1 MKGDGDLGI
10 FGHYYGGGPMQS
22 QAYVNKVLIDLGG
35 TKTNEVLSYVF
46 GIVLLGALAQIAI
59 PLPWTPV
66 PVTGQTFGVT
76 LIALL
81 WGQKR
86 AFGIVAAYLIAG
98 VVGLPVFAIAG
109 GATWGYLVGML
120 LSTLVIGYLSDRG
133 WGRSIFKAYFAGF
146 LGSCVT
152 LSCGVLVLSF
162 FIPNEEVFV
171 AGLLPFLPGDFIK
184 TVLAAGIASSL
195 SKTR

>member
-1 MKGDGDLGI
+1 MGPTELGI
-10 FGHYYGGGPMQS
+10 FAPQFRGGPMQS
-22 QAYVNKVLIDLGG
+22 QAYVNKVLVDLGES
-35 TKTNEVLSYVF
+35 KINEVLSYVF

-98 VVGLPVFAIAG
+98 IVGLPVFALAG

-120 LSTLVIGYLSDRG
+120 LSTLVVGHFSDRG
-133 WGRSIFKAYFAGF
+133 WTNSFLKAYFAGF

-152 LSCGVLVLSF
+152 LICGMLVLSF
-162 FIPNEEVFV
+162 FLEGQNIFM
-171 AGLLPFLPGDFIK
+171 AGLVPFLPGDFVK
-184 TVLAAGIASSL
+184 TVMAAGIATGL
-195 SKTR
+195 SKTK

>member
-1 MKGDGDLGI
+1 
-10 FGHYYGGGPMQS
+10 MQS
-22 QAYVNKVLIDLGG
+22 QAYVNKVLVDLGES
-35 TKTNEVLSYVF
+35 KINEVLSYVF

-98 VVGLPVFAIAG
+98 VVGLPVFALAG
-109 GATWGYLVGML
+109 VATWGYLVGML
-120 LSTLVIGYLSDRG
+120 LSTLVVGHFSDRG
-133 WGRSIFKAYFAGF
+133 WTNSFLKAYFAGF

-152 LSCGVLVLSF
+152 LSCGMLVLSF
-162 FIPNEEVFV
+162 FLEGQNVFM
-171 AGLLPFLPGDFIK
+171 AGLVPFLPGDFVK
-184 TVLAAGIASSL
+184 TVMAAGIATGL
-195 SKTR
+195 SKTK